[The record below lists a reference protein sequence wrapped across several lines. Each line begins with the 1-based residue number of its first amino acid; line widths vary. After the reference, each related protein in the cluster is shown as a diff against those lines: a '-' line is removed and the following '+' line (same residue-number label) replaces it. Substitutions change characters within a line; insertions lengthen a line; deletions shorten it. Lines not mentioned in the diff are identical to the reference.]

1 MTSSFHPWS
10 LLLVLLLSIVLS
22 LGAPATVF
30 DENFVPVWGADG
42 YHLANQ
48 GTQVSLIMDRN
59 SGAGFRSKMMYGSG
73 LFHMRIK
80 LPAGYTA
87 GVVTAFYLTTEPEYG
102 DHDEV
107 DFEFLGNVDG
117 KPVALQTNIF
127 LNGQGY
133 REQKFYL
140 WFDPAAAVHD
150 YKILWNQHQL
160 VMLVDETPIR
170 VLKNLAGRAPGY
182 QFPTRPMRI
191 RASIW
196 DGSSWATDNGKIKVD
211 WNRAPFTSAFQRFNV
226 DACPATGSAPCG
238 SPNLW
243 WNKFQ
248 DLTPAQKAAYKNV
261 KSKYMTYNYCDDK
274 ARFNYHLPLECS
286 YN

>member
-1 MTSSFHPWS
+1 MTSSLKPWA
-10 LLLVLLLSIVLS
+10 LLLVLLLFAGLS

-30 DENFVPVWGADG
+30 NENFVPVWGADG
-42 YHLANQ
+42 YHLANH

-59 SGAGFRSKMMYGSG
+59 SGAGFSSKMMYGSG

-80 LPAGYTA
+80 IPAGYTA
-87 GVVTAFYLTTEPEYG
+87 GVVTAFYLTTQPEYG

-140 WFDPAAAVHD
+140 WFDPSAAVHD

-160 VMLVDETPIR
+160 VMLVDEMPIR
-170 VLKNLAGRAPGY
+170 VLKNLPGRKPGY
-182 QFPTRPMRI
+182 QFPSRPMKI

-196 DGSSWATDNGKIKVD
+196 DGSSWATDNGKIRVD

-226 DACPATGSAPCG
+226 DACPATGGAPCG

-243 WNKFQ
+243 WNKFS
-248 DLTPAQKAAYKNV
+248 DLTPVQKEAYKNV

-274 ARFNYHLPLECS
+274 GRSNLHLPGECI

>member
-1 MTSSFHPWS
+1 MKPWV
-10 LLLVLLLSIVLS
+10 LLLVLLLSLVFC

-30 DENFVPVWGADG
+30 SENFVPVWGTDG
-42 YHLANQ
+42 YHLTNQ
-48 GTQVSLIMDRN
+48 GTQVSLTMDRN
-59 SGAGFRSKMMYGSG
+59 SGAGFISKMIYGSG

-80 LPAGYTA
+80 IPAGYTA

-107 DFEFLGNVDG
+107 DFEFLGNVNG

-170 VLKNLAGRAPGY
+170 VLKNVAGHMPGY
-182 QFPTRPMRI
+182 LFPTRPMKI

-196 DGSSWATDNGKIKVD
+196 DGSGWATDNGKIKVD
-211 WNRAPFTSAFQRFNV
+211 WNRAPFSSAFQRFNV
-226 DACPATGSAPCG
+226 DACPVTRGAPCG
-238 SPNLW
+238 SPNMW
-243 WNKFQ
+243 WNKIQ
-248 DLTPAQKAAYKNV
+248 NLTPMQKAAYKNV
-261 KSKYMTYNYCDDK
+261 KRKYMTYNYCDDK
-274 ARFNYHLPLECS
+274 GRSNLHLPGECT

>member
-1 MTSSFHPWS
+1 MTSSLQPWA
-10 LLLVLLLSIVLS
+10 LLLVLFLSNVLS

-30 DENFVPVWGADG
+30 NENFVPVWGADG

-48 GTQVSLIMDRN
+48 GTQVSLTMDRN

-87 GVVTAFYLTTEPEYG
+87 GVVTAFYLTTEPDYG

-170 VLKNLAGRAPGY
+170 VLKNLAGRTPAY
-182 QFPTRPMRI
+182 QFLTRPMRI

-196 DGSSWATDNGKIKVD
+196 DGSPWATDNGKIKVD

-226 DACPATGSAPCG
+226 DACPATGGAPCG

-243 WNKFQ
+243 WNKFR
-248 DLTPAQKAAYKNV
+248 DLTPAQKAAYKNI

-274 ARFNYHLPLECS
+274 ARFNYHLPVECS

>member
-1 MTSSFHPWS
+1 MTSSLQPWA
-10 LLLVLLLSIVLS
+10 LLLVLLLSSVLS

-30 DENFVPVWGADG
+30 NENFMSVWRADG

-48 GTQVSLIMDRN
+48 GTQVSLTMDRN

-80 LPAGYTA
+80 LPAKYTT
-87 GVVTAFYLTTEPEYG
+87 GVVTAFYLMTKPEYG

-117 KPVALQTNIF
+117 KPAALQTNIF

-140 WFDPAAAVHD
+140 CFDPVAAIHD
-150 YKILWNQHQL
+150 YKILLNQHQL
-160 VMLVDETPIR
+160 VMLVDEKPIR
-170 VLKNLAGRAPGY
+170 VLKDLAGCMP
-182 QFPTRPMRI
+182 
-191 RASIW
+191 
-196 DGSSWATDNGKIKVD
+196 DGSPWATDNGKIKVD
-211 WNRAPFTSAFQRFNV
+211 WNCAPFTSAFQRFNV
-226 DACPATGSAPCG
+226 DACPATGGAPCG

-243 WNKFQ
+243 WNKFW
-248 DLTPAQKAAYKNV
+248 DLSPR
-261 KSKYMTYNYCDDK
+261 KYMTYNYYENK
-274 ARFNYHLPLECS
+274 ERINYHLPVECS